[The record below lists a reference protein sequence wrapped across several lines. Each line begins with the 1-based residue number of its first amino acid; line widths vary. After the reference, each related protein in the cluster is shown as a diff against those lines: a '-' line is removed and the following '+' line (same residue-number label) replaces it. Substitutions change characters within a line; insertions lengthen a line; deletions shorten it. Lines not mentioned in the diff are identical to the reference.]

1 MFCDILSKSVTG
13 NFFVWQAVDA
23 FSKRFNSQYM
33 EAFVFRKVVTCMLP
47 AIAIFS
53 MCSFASADCENCN
66 QSDSCGTK
74 TVCQRQYVTEM
85 KTVTCTEYKKETREQ
100 TYKVMKR
107 VPRTEERTRT
117 VTECVPETR
126 TKTVN
131 YTVNKNVMENQNL

>member
-1 MFCDILSKSVTG
+1 M
-13 NFFVWQAVDA
+13 
-23 FSKRFNSQYM
+23 
-33 EAFVFRKVVTCMLP
+33 FRKVVTCMLP

-53 MCSFASADCENCN
+53 MCSFASADCENCK

-131 YTVNKNVMENQNL
+131 YTVNKKVMETKTSDYQVQVPYC

>member
-1 MFCDILSKSVTG
+1 
-13 NFFVWQAVDA
+13 
-23 FSKRFNSQYM
+23 M
-33 EAFVFRKVVTCMLP
+33 EAFVFRKVVTSMLP
-47 AIAIFS
+47 AIAILAT
-53 MCSFASADCENCN
+53 CSIASADCEDCN
-66 QSDSCGTK
+66 KSESCGTK

-85 KTVTCTEYKKETREQ
+85 KTVTCTEYKKETREK

-131 YTVNKNVMENQNL
+131 YTVNKKVMETRSCDYQVQVPY